1 MRWWKWVGLAG
12 VIGAAAVGAGVLVA
26 RRRRTY
32 VDYDTEELTE
42 RLHRRYELAHSR
54 QEAATPETGT

>member
-32 VDYDTEELTE
+32 VDYDTEELTARLQQRLRVAQE
-42 RLHRRYELAHSR
+42 RSGS
-54 QEAATPETGT
+54 AT

>member
-1 MRWWKWVGLAG
+1 MRWWKWIGLAG

-32 VDYDTEELTE
+32 VDYDTEELTA
-42 RLHRRYELAHSR
+42 RLQQRLEVAQARSTH
-54 QEAATPETGT
+54 T

>member
-32 VDYDTEELTE
+32 VDYDTEELTARLQE
-42 RLHRRYELAHSR
+42 RLSVAKERTRR
-54 QEAATPETGT
+54 TM